1 MINREMIK
9 AILLSYEDNPD
20 EYGQV
25 KQNTPNKRTIE
36 ITKPRLYKHTNVE
49 DIRFNEVEDS
59 SLTFEKTITDADKL
73 LIGDDTYSICF
84 VNPEGRLTQLFLK
97 KDK

>member
-36 ITKPRLYKHTNVE
+36 ITKPKLYKHTNVE
-49 DIRFNEVEDS
+49 DIRFNEIEYIA
-59 SLTFEKTITDADKL
+59 LTFDKSITDANEIS
-73 LIGDDTYSICF
+73 IGDDTYRICF
-84 VNPEGRLTQLFLK
+84 VNPQGRLNQLFLK
-97 KDK
+97 RI

>member
-36 ITKPRLYKHTNVE
+36 ITKPKLYKHTNVE
-49 DIRFNEVEDS
+49 DIRFKENIDKYGGVGTAEFANKAIS
-59 SLTFEKTITDADKL
+59 IYCNNKT
-73 LIGDDTYSICF
+73 
-84 VNPEGRLTQLFLK
+84 E
-97 KDK
+97 